1 LSLRSEYV
9 RSSGTKGS
17 GYWIESAYRLS
28 QVPYLR
34 RLELVGRAQQ
44 FFVAAKLKPAVIKKL
59 GALGKDTQ
67 QADFGLNYYWLS
79 DVRAS
84 ASYGRQFVLG
94 KNSNLWIVGMTYRF
108 VFPLGPTGSR
118 L

>member
-1 LSLRSEYV
+1 MSLRSEYV

-28 QVPYLR
+28 QISYLR
-34 RLELVGRAQQ
+34 KLEMVGRGQQ
-44 FFVAAKLKPAVIKKL
+44 FFAASNLTRATVKKL
-59 GALGKDTQ
+59 GIFGKDAR
-67 QADFGLNYYWLS
+67 QADFGMNYYFRS

-84 ASYGRQFVLG
+84 ASYGRQFILG
-94 KNSNLWIVGMTYRF
+94 NNANLWTVGMTYRF
-108 VFPLGPTGSR
+108 VMPLGPTGSR